1 MNFRQSL
8 KYMTRNRQPL
18 HAEMMI
24 KVCGMKDADN
34 IRNVAALTPMM
45 MGFIFYPGSPRYAGD
60 LDADVVRSLPGH
72 VRPVGVFVNSEE
84 HEVIEICRSYGIK
97 IVQLHGEE
105 SPAMCGSLRRQGF
118 TVFKAVGIATAA
130 DFSMLSEYEGCVD
143 MFLFDTKSPQHGGTG
158 CQFDHSLLE
167 KSSLDVPYLL
177 CGGIGPGDIDTVV
190 AAMRPG
196 MAGIDINSR
205 FEVAPGVKN
214 LRALIQFILSLR
226 SFNEYES
233 DNTPFWEK

>member
-1 MNFRQSL
+1 M
-8 KYMTRNRQPL
+8 
-18 HAEMMI
+18 
-24 KVCGMKDADN
+24 
-34 IRNVAALTPMM
+34 
-45 MGFIFYPGSPRYAGD
+45 
-60 LDADVVRSLPGH
+60 
-72 VRPVGVFVNSEE
+72 RPVGVFVNSEE
-84 HEVIEICRSYGIK
+84 HEVIEICRRYGIK

-167 KSSLDVPYLL
+167 KYSLDVPYLL
-177 CGGIGPGDIDTVV
+177 SGGIGPGDVDTVV

-205 FEVAPGVKN
+205 FEIAPGVKN

>member
-1 MNFRQSL
+1 
-8 KYMTRNRQPL
+8 
-18 HAEMMI
+18 
-24 KVCGMKDADN
+24 MKEADN

-45 MGFIFYPGSPRYAGD
+45 MGFIFYPESPRYVGD

-84 HEVIEICRSYGIK
+84 HEVVGICWRYGIK
-97 IVQLHGEE
+97 IAQLHGNE
-105 SPAMCGSLRRQGF
+105 SPAMCSSLRRQGF

-130 DFSMLSEYEGCVD
+130 DFSVLAEYEGCVD
-143 MFLFDTKSPQHGGTG
+143 MFLFDTKSPLHGGTG
-158 CQFDHSLLE
+158 CKFDHSLLD
-167 KSSLDVPYLL
+167 KYVLDVPYLL
-177 CGGIGPGDIDTVV
+177 SGGIGPDDVDSVV
-190 AAMRPG
+190 SAMRPG

-205 FEVAPGVKN
+205 FEIAPGVKN

>member
-1 MNFRQSL
+1 MIRN
-8 KYMTRNRQPL
+8 NRQPL

-24 KVCGMKDADN
+24 KVCGMKEADN

-45 MGFIFYPGSPRYAGD
+45 MGFIFYPESPRYAGD

-84 HEVIEICRSYGIK
+84 HEVVGICWRYGIK
-97 IVQLHGEE
+97 IAQLHGNE
-105 SPAMCGSLRRQGF
+105 SPAMCSSLRRQGF

-130 DFSMLSEYEGCVD
+130 DFSVLAEYEGCVD
-143 MFLFDTKSPQHGGTG
+143 MFLFDTKSPLHGGTG
-158 CQFDHSLLE
+158 CKFDHSLLD
-167 KSSLDVPYLL
+167 KYVLDVPYLL
-177 CGGIGPGDIDTVV
+177 SGGIGPDDVDSVV
-190 AAMRPG
+190 SAMRPG

-205 FEVAPGVKN
+205 FEIAPGVKN
-214 LRALIQFILSLR
+214 LRALIQFNLSRR
-226 SFNEYES
+226 SFNQKET